1 MIKKCEQALKWV
13 GDIQFAEWNES
24 ESVFKTAYA
33 MNRNGQYWLVLV
45 FDTKEVIQA
54 IKAKAWFE
62 LAGKTAI
69 RLRDVKPI
77 NC

>member
-1 MIKKCEQALKWV
+1 MITTCEQALKWV
-13 GDIQFAEWNES
+13 GDIQFAEWSEN
-24 ESVFKTAYA
+24 ESVFETAYA

-54 IKAKAWFE
+54 IKAEAWFE
-62 LAGKTAI
+62 LAEQTAI

-77 NC
+77 DC